1 MMFICGDA
9 RRPSAETALV
19 IEEIVQQQIIEMI
32 VRCVAQLT
40 RRGSRSISVNDL
52 LFLIRE
58 NKAKRSRLLKLLS
71 VKEMRKNIHA
81 SDDKKDSDTGD
92 LSLADDELPT
102 LEVAARASIPK
113 KRRRKLTRS
122 LRDVESLYPIQLDED
137 TEEEIQEPDSA
148 GMLRQFDER
157 TKSMSGQEY
166 VYWSECRK
174 ASFTAGRAAATR
186 FREWIS
192 LAAYP
197 NVRATE
203 DIIDMLGFLA
213 IETVRTLTENALRVK
228 EVEDF
233 SAANRYGSKAA
244 GKRKRAGPF
253 VIKDEDLT
261 PLQPRHVNEAYR
273 RLQVSPKRAIAR
285 LLLND
290 RKVPPCL
297 PLRLVSSSC

>member
-9 RRPSAETALV
+9 RQPLAETALV
-19 IEEIVQQQIIEMI
+19 IEEIVQQQIVEMI

-40 RRGSRSISVNDL
+40 RRGSRSISANDL

-113 KRRRKLTRS
+113 RRRRKLTRS
-122 LRDVESLYPIQLDED
+122 LRDVESLYPIQLNED
-137 TEEEIQEPDSA
+137 TEEEIREPDSA

-157 TKSMSGQEY
+157 TKNMSPQEY
-166 VYWSECRK
+166 FYWSECRK
-174 ASFTAGRAAATR
+174 ASFTAGRTAATR
-186 FREWIS
+186 FREWIG
-192 LAAYP
+192 LAAHSD
-197 NVRATE
+197 VRATE

-213 IETVRTLTENALRVK
+213 IETVRTLTETALHMK
-228 EVEDF
+228 EVGDF
-233 SAANRYGSKAA
+233 SADNRYGSNGSKAV

-253 VIKDEDLT
+253 TIKDEDLT

-285 LLLND
+285 LLLNN

-297 PLRLVSSSC
+297 PLRLI

>member
-1 MMFICGDA
+1 M
-9 RRPSAETALV
+9 R
-19 IEEIVQQQIIEMI
+19 
-32 VRCVAQLT
+32 
-40 RRGSRSISVNDL
+40 
-52 LFLIRE
+52 LFQ
-58 NKAKRSRLLKLLS
+58 KRK
-71 VKEMRKNIHA
+71 
-81 SDDKKDSDTGD
+81 
-92 LSLADDELPT
+92 
-102 LEVAARASIPK
+102 
-113 KRRRKLTRS
+113 RRKLTRP
-122 LRDVESLYPIQLDED
+122 LRDVESLYPIQLNED

-157 TKSMSGQEY
+157 TKSMSQQEY

-174 ASFTAGRAAATR
+174 ASFTGGRTAATR
-186 FREWIS
+186 FREWIG

-197 NVRATE
+197 DVRATE

-213 IETVRTLTENALRVK
+213 IETVRTLTENALRAK

-233 SAANRYGSKAA
+233 SADNRYGPNGSKAV

-253 VIKDEDLT
+253 IVKDDEDLT